1 VKKRDELRCI
11 EEKKTKETSP
21 IWESCLERAYLWG
34 ERIESIWEKN
44 YMVCNIPWTQYGAG
58 MVV

>member
-44 YMVCNIPWTQYGAG
+44 YIWFVTYHRLSMVLEW
-58 MVV
+58 